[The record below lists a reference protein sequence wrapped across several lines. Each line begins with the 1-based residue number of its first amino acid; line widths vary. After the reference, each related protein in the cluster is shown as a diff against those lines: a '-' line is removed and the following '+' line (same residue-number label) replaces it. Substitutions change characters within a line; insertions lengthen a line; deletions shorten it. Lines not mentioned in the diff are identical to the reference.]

1 MATARPRARARVQY
15 GAAAA
20 CQFAGLNEDA
30 CLTATAPLGPSFKAP
45 PVALGLAAPPAV
57 EGPEP
62 MRGWRLAATQWPT
75 CATRL
80 RSDGVGELAA
90 EHHARAGLRVLETVR
105 GGRVGAG
112 IR

>member
-1 MATARPRARARVQY
+1 
-15 GAAAA
+15 
-20 CQFAGLNEDA
+20 
-30 CLTATAPLGPSFKAP
+30 
-45 PVALGLAAPPAV
+45 
-57 EGPEP
+57 

-112 IR
+112 IRVWCTAQQVHVDVTSRPVYCEIEIPS